1 MHPQTLKIRET
12 ESSKRITAAAKTL
25 ARRFDLDANTLKVE
39 ALAEEPVEPEVE
51 QMLRNEAVAD
61 LLELL
66 VKSIPRK

>member
-1 MHPQTLKIRET
+1 MHPQTLKVREA
-12 ESSKRITAAAKTL
+12 ESSKRITTATRTL
-25 ARRFDLDANTLKVE
+25 ARRFDLDTNTLKVE
-39 ALAEEPVEPEVE
+39 ENQEPEVE

>member
-1 MHPQTLKIRET
+1 MHPRTVAAREA
-12 ESSKRITAAAKTL
+12 ESSKRITTAAKTL
-25 ARRFDLDANTLKVE
+25 ARRFDLDTNTLKVE
-39 ALAEEPVEPEVE
+39 EDQEPEVE

>member
-1 MHPQTLKIRET
+1 MHPRLIAAREA
-12 ESSKRITAAAKTL
+12 ESSKRITAATKTL
-25 ARRFDLDANTLKVE
+25 ARRFDLDTATLKVE
-39 ALAEEPVEPEVE
+39 ENQEPEVE

>member
-1 MHPQTLKIRET
+1 MHPQTLKVREA
-12 ESSKRITAAAKTL
+12 ESSKRITAAARHL
-25 ARRFDLDANTLKVE
+25 AKRFDLDASTLKVE
-39 ALAEEPVEPEVE
+39 EDQEPEVE

>member
-1 MHPQTLKIRET
+1 MHPRTLAAREA
-12 ESSKRITAAAKTL
+12 ESSKRITAATKTL
-25 ARRFDLDANTLKVE
+25 ARRFDLEVDTLKVE
-39 ALAEEPVEPEVE
+39 ADQEPEVE